1 MTLPSF
7 PNRRAAGQ
15 ALARLVLH
23 YRDVPDLLV
32 LGLPRGGVPVAF
44 EVAKTLGTTLDVLLV
59 RKLGYPGHPE
69 LAMGAIASGNI
80 MILNPSIAA
89 LGDIRQPEIDAVIRH
104 ERAELQRRELAYRGK
119 SPPLALAGA
128 HVLLVDD
135 GLATGATMEAAIR
148 AVRKQGP
155 AHIGVAVPVSSTE
168 AAARINALAD
178 EFLALIMSDDFGAV
192 GQFFDDFGQTSD
204 SEVCELLTKAAHR

>member
-1 MTLPSF
+1 MSSF

-23 YRDVPDLLV
+23 YRNQPGLLV

-44 EVAKTLGTTLDVLLV
+44 EVALALAAPLDVLLV
-59 RKLGYPGHPE
+59 RKLGYPGQPE

-80 MILNPSIAA
+80 MIFNPAISA
-89 LGDIRQPEIDAVIRH
+89 LGDIKQSDIDAVIQH
-104 ERAELQRRELAYRGK
+104 ERAELQRRELAYRGT
-119 SPPLALAGA
+119 SAPLALAGA

-148 AVRKQGP
+148 AVRKQAP

-168 AAARINALAD
+168 AAVRINALAD
-178 EFLALIMSDDFGAV
+178 ELVALITSDDLGSV
-192 GQFFDDFGQTSD
+192 GQFFDDFGQTRD
-204 SEVCELLTKAAHR
+204 EEVRELLTRAACRR

>member
-1 MTLPSF
+1 MSSF

-15 ALARLVLH
+15 ALARLVQH
-23 YRDVPDLLV
+23 YRDLPDLLV

-44 EVAKTLGTTLDVLLV
+44 EVALALAAPLDVLLV

-80 MILNPSIAA
+80 MIFNPAITA
-89 LGDIRQPEIDAVIRH
+89 LGGIKQSEVNAVIQR
-104 ERAELQRRELAYRGK
+104 ERAELQRRELAYRGS

-148 AVRKQGP
+148 AVRNQAP

-168 AAARINALAD
+168 AAVRIKALAD
-178 EFLALIMSDDFGAV
+178 EIVTLIISDDLGSV

-204 SEVCELLTKAAHR
+204 SEVCALLAKAAYHR

>member
-1 MTLPSF
+1 MSSF
-7 PNRRAAGQ
+7 SNRRAAGQ
-15 ALARLVLH
+15 ALARLMQH
-23 YRDVPDLLV
+23 YRHLPDLLV

-44 EVAKTLGTTLDVLLV
+44 EVALALAAPLDVLLV

-80 MILNPSIAA
+80 MIFNPSITA
-89 LGDIRQPEIDAVIRH
+89 LGHIRQSEIDAVIRH
-104 ERAELQRRELAYRGK
+104 ERAELQRRELTYRGS

-148 AVRKQGP
+148 AVRKQAP

-168 AAARINALAD
+168 AAVRIKALAD
-178 EFLALIMSDDFGAV
+178 ELVALIISDDLGSV
-192 GQFFDDFGQTSD
+192 GQFYDDFGQTSD
-204 SEVCELLTKAAHR
+204 SEVCALLAKAAHHR

>member
-1 MTLPSF
+1 MLSF

-23 YRDVPDLLV
+23 YRHVPDLLV

-44 EVAKTLGTTLDVLLV
+44 EVARTLAAPLDVLLV

-80 MILNPSIAA
+80 MILNPSITA
-89 LGDIRQPEIDAVIRH
+89 LGGIRQPEIDAVIRH
-104 ERAELQRRELAYRGK
+104 ERAELQRREQVYRGQ
-119 SPPLALAGA
+119 SAPLALTGA

-148 AVRKQGP
+148 AVRNQAP
-155 AHIGVAVPVSSTE
+155 AHLGVAVPVSPTE

-178 EFLALIMSDDFGAV
+178 EFVALIMSDDFGSV
-192 GQFFDDFGQTSD
+192 GQFYDDFGQTSD
-204 SEVCELLTKAAHR
+204 SEVCELLAKAAGR

>member
-1 MTLPSF
+1 MSSF

-23 YRDVPDLLV
+23 YRDVPDLQV

-44 EVAKTLGTTLDVLLV
+44 EVAKALGAPLDVLLV

-69 LAMGAIASGNI
+69 LAMGAIASGDI
-80 MILNPSIAA
+80 MILNPGITRYA
-89 LGDIRQPEIDAVIRH
+89 DIGQSDIDAVIRR
-104 ERAELQRRELAYRGK
+104 EQAELQRREQLYRGQ
-119 SPPLALAGA
+119 SAPLALAGA

-148 AVRKQGP
+148 AVRKQAP
-155 AHIGVAVPVSSTE
+155 AHIGVAVPVGSTE

-178 EFLALIMSDDFGAV
+178 EFIALIMSDDFGSV
-192 GQFFDDFGQTSD
+192 GQFYDDFGQTSD
-204 SEVCELLTKAAHR
+204 SEVCELLARAARR

>member
-1 MTLPSF
+1 MSSF
-7 PNRRAAGQ
+7 TNRRAAGQ

-23 YRDVPDLLV
+23 YRDEPDLQV

-44 EVAKTLGTTLDVLLV
+44 EVAKALGAPLDVLLV

-80 MILNPSIAA
+80 MILNPSITAI
-89 LGDIRQPEIDAVIRH
+89 GGIRQPEIDAVIRH
-104 ERAELQRRELAYRGK
+104 ERAELQRRELAYRGQAA
-119 SPPLALAGA
+119 PLALAGA

-148 AVRKQGP
+148 AVRKQGA
-155 AHIGVAVPVSSTE
+155 AHIGAAVPVGSTE

-178 EFLALIMSDDFGAV
+178 ELTALIVSDDFGSV
-192 GQFFDDFGQTSD
+192 GQFYDDFGQTVD
-204 SEVCELLTKAAHR
+204 SEVCELLAKAAGR

>member
-1 MTLPSF
+1 MSSF

-23 YRDVPDLLV
+23 YRNQPGLLV

-44 EVAKTLGTTLDVLLV
+44 EVALALAAPLDVLLV
-59 RKLGYPGHPE
+59 RKLGYPGQPE

-80 MILNPSIAA
+80 MIFNPAISA
-89 LGDIRQPEIDAVIRH
+89 LGDIKQSDMDAVIQH
-104 ERAELQRRELAYRGK
+104 ERAELQRRELAYRGS

-148 AVRKQGP
+148 AVRNQAP

-168 AAARINALAD
+168 AAVRINALAD
-178 EFLALIMSDDFGAV
+178 ELVALITSDDLGSV
-192 GQFFDDFGQTSD
+192 GQFFDDFGQTRD
-204 SEVCELLTKAAHR
+204 EEVRELLTRAAHHR

>member
-1 MTLPSF
+1 MKLSSF

-23 YRDVPDLLV
+23 YRDVPDLQV

-44 EVAKTLGTTLDVLLV
+44 EVAKALGAPLDVLLV

-69 LAMGAIASGNI
+69 LAMGAIASGDI
-80 MILNPSIAA
+80 MILNPGITRYA
-89 LGDIRQPEIDAVIRH
+89 DIGQSDIDAVIRR
-104 ERAELQRRELAYRGK
+104 EQAELQRREQLYRGQ
-119 SPPLALAGA
+119 SAPLALAGA

-148 AVRKQGP
+148 AVRKQAP
-155 AHIGVAVPVSSTE
+155 AHIGVAVPVGSTE

-178 EFLALIMSDDFGAV
+178 EFIALIMSDDFGSV
-192 GQFFDDFGQTSD
+192 GQFYDDFGQTSD
-204 SEVCELLTKAAHR
+204 SEVCELLARAARR

>member
-1 MTLPSF
+1 MSSF

-15 ALARLVLH
+15 ALARLVQH
-23 YRDVPDLLV
+23 YRDQPDLLV

-44 EVAKTLGTTLDVLLV
+44 EVALALAAPLDVLLV

-80 MILNPSIAA
+80 MIFNPSITA
-89 LGDIRQPEIDAVIRH
+89 LGHIRQSDIDAVVRH
-104 ERAELQRRELAYRGK
+104 ERAELQRRERVYRGS

-148 AVRKQGP
+148 AVRNQAP

-168 AAARINALAD
+168 AAVRIKALAD
-178 EFLALIMSDDFGAV
+178 EVVALIVSDDLGSV
-192 GQFFDDFGQTSD
+192 GQFYDDFGQTSD
-204 SEVCELLTKAAHR
+204 GEVCALLAKAAHHR